1 MQSKPKSNSVVT
13 QRILD
18 TDTTFEVTLTLP
30 QHLVYE
36 LRNADGSIMREV
48 EFDLSR
54 VFSAHHARA
63 CIHGWGQRIPDA
75 AAIGTTDKDGNI
87 IPKAERTRIKA
98 ERINELCAHYE
109 SGSEAWSRRP
119 TGSERRLLV
128 IEALARVKDETYES
142 AEERMEEYA
151 ERKHGGDMKKALAVM
166 GKTSDVL
173 AMMREI
179 RAEREVPLPGVNAD
193 DLLNDAA

>member
-18 TDTTFEVTLTLP
+18 ANDTFDVTITLP
-30 QHLVYE
+30 RILVYE
-36 LRNADGSIMREV
+36 VRNADGTIFREV
-48 EFDLSR
+48 RYALDA

-119 TGSERRLLV
+119 TGTERRLLV

-151 ERKHGGDMKKALAVM
+151 ERKHGGDMKKAMAHM
-166 GKTSDVL
+166 AKAEDVSA
-173 AMMREI
+173 AMRAI
-179 RAEREVPLPGVNAD
+179 RAERETPIPGVSAD
-193 DLLNDAA
+193 DMLNGE